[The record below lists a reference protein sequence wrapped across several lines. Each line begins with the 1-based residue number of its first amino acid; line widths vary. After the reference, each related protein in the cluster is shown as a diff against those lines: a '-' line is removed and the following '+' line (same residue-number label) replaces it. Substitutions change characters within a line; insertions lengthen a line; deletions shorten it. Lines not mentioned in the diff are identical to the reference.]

1 MRVAIEIFTE
11 VDNQTSVVEKIASIT
26 KYIVEMG
33 FRVDSI
39 QAVRLQRYLSDYTE
53 ATKTCG
59 IGIFYVIEKRCS
71 GIQYTNT

>member
-11 VDNQTSVVEKIASIT
+11 VDDQTSVVEKIASIT

-53 ATKTCG
+53 ANAMLSNILKKVQSVEEE
-59 IGIFYVIEKRCS
+59 IIK
-71 GIQYTNT
+71 NLK